1 MKLAQKEI
9 AMINRRSLLGA
20 SLAAGAARPALAQ
33 GGYPDRP
40 IRIIVGYAP
49 GGGVDIVA
57 RLLGEAMRAALGQ
70 SLIVENRPGA
80 SAMIGAQAVARAPA
94 DGYTVLMAAAGE
106 IAANPALLKG
116 KMTYDPARELA
127 PVSMVATVPNV
138 LVAAPGVPVRDPAS
152 LVAYAKANPGQLSY
166 ASSGIGNPQHLAGE
180 LLNRMAGIDLL
191 HVPYRGAA
199 PALTDVAA
207 GRVTLNFSSLGPALP
222 LIRDGKLRAIGVTSK
237 ERMPQL
243 PDCPSL
249 SEGPGLAAYE
259 LLNWFGLFAPAQTP
273 APVVER
279 LNAAVV
285 AALQDEGLRAKL
297 AEQGAIPR
305 AMPPAEFRLFVT
317 RETQRFTQVIEEA
330 GITADL

>member
-1 MKLAQKEI
+1 MIQKR
-9 AMINRRSLLGA
+9 ALLGA
-20 SLAAGAARPALAQ
+20 SLAASLVPLAVRSARAQ

-40 IRIIVGYAP
+40 IKLVVGYAP

-57 RLLGEAMRAALGQ
+57 RLVGEAMRSALGQ
-70 SLIVENRPGA
+70 VPIVENRPGA
-80 SAMIGAQAVARAPA
+80 SAMIGAQTVARAPA
-94 DGYTVLMAAAGE
+94 DGYTLLMAAAGE

-116 KMTYDPARELA
+116 KMPYDPARDLV
-127 PVSMVATVPNV
+127 PVSLVATVPNV
-138 LVAAPGVPVRDPAS
+138 LVAAPNVPVRDPAT
-152 LVAYAKANPGQLSY
+152 LVAYAKANPGKLSY

-199 PALTDVAA
+199 PALTDVAS

-249 SEGPGLAAYE
+249 SEGPGLEGYE
-259 LLNWFGLFAPAQTP
+259 LLNWFGLFAPARTP
-273 APVVER
+273 EPVVAR
-279 LNAAVV
+279 LGSAV
-285 AALQDEGLRAKL
+285 AAALRDPGLRAKL
-297 AEQGAIPR
+297 EEQGAIPR
-305 AMPPAEFRLFVT
+305 AMPAAEFRPFVAEET
-317 RETQRFTQVIEEA
+317 RRFTHIIEEA
-330 GITADL
+330 GITAEL